1 MRTILSKQLTCAV
14 LVPLCMNAGAAWAQV
29 DTYPAK
35 PVVMVVPFAPGGA
48 VELECR
54 MYTPKMSAMLGQQVI
69 MDFKP
74 GGGSLVGIGYVAKS
88 KPDGYTIV
96 AVSTGLTVIPA
107 FHKDMSYDTSR
118 DLAPISL
125 MSRQHSV
132 LQAHP
137 SFPAKNLV
145 EYLAYARAN
154 PEKINYGTGGAG
166 AISHLAGAWLHSL
179 SGTKVTFVHHKS
191 TGPLLVELQAGR
203 VDVGTALIV
212 AAMPLIKAGKVKALT
227 VLGDQ
232 RSSQLPDLPTA
243 AEQGVTGYNY
253 MSWIGFLAP
262 TGTPAPIVNK
272 LSDTLARVVKLPDI
286 AAELDRQGSVP
297 IGSTPAQ
304 FRQLIATE
312 LPRWKK
318 VVDDAGLKLEE

>member
-1 MRTILSKQLTCAV
+1 MKQLTCAV
-14 LVPLCMNAGAAWAQV
+14 LVPLGMTAGVTRAQT
-29 DTYPAK
+29 DAYPSK

-54 MYTPKMSAMLGQQVI
+54 MYTPKMSTLLGQQVI
-69 MDFKP
+69 IDFKP
-74 GGGSLVGIGYVAKS
+74 GGGSMVGIGYVAKS
-88 KPDGYTIV
+88 KPDGYTFV

-107 FHKDMSYDTSR
+107 FHKDMTYDTSK
-118 DLAPISL
+118 DLVPISL

-212 AAMPLIKAGKVKALT
+212 AAMPLIKAGKVKALS

-232 RSSQLPDLPTA
+232 RSSQLPDLATA

-253 MSWIGFLAP
+253 TSWMGFLSAA
-262 TGTPAPIVNK
+262 GTPVPIVNK
-272 LSDTLARVVKLPDI
+272 LSDTLARVVRLPDI
-286 AAELDRQGSVP
+286 VAELDKQGSIPV
-297 IGSTPAQ
+297 GSTPAQ

-318 VVDDAGLKLEE
+318 VVDDAGLKLDE